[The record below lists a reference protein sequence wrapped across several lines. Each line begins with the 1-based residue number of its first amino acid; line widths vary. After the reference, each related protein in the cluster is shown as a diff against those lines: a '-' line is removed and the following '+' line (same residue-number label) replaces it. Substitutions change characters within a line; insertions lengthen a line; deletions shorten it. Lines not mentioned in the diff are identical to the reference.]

1 MKAGK
6 AGVGDGGRTV
16 GRGIGLSAA
25 VAIVVGN
32 MVGTG
37 AFTSLGFQLEG
48 VSSSWVILLLWTL
61 GGAVALCGALSY
73 AELASVYPR
82 SGGEYHFLGRV
93 FHPMAGFM
101 AGWVSV
107 TVGFAAPVALSAMA
121 FGSYAGGAWEG
132 FAASFAGQAA
142 SVQED
147 GGLASRLAFGVV
159 FFATALHSLSVRLGS
174 AFQIAATALKVM
186 LVAGLTAA
194 GLLWGSQPLRV
205 LPQWDDAAEVWS
217 VPFAVSLVYVMY
229 AYAGWNAAC
238 YVAGEFRDARRTVV
252 RGLVTG
258 TVLVTVLY
266 VLLHAAMMR
275 SAPREILRG
284 ELNVAAVA
292 AGHLLGPAGGTF
304 LAALIGLGLVSSVSA
319 MTWAGPRVA
328 QTMGEDY
335 PALRFLAR
343 KTRGGSPWAALLL
356 QTAITLVLMTT
367 STFER
372 VLVYTEFVVL
382 LSSAAT
388 VLGVFVSRR
397 RHRGLAR
404 PYRLWGYPWT
414 PAVFLAVSGYM
425 LVFLA
430 INRPWESITGLITL
444 AAGALIY
451 AIANRSSAKP
461 G

>member
-1 MKAGK
+1 MPEIGSAGK
-6 AGVGDGGRTV
+6 TAS
-16 GRGIGLSAA
+16 RGIGLTAA

-48 VSSSWVILLLWTL
+48 VSSTSAILLLWAL
-61 GGAVALCGALSY
+61 GGGVALCGALSY

-82 SGGEYHFLGRV
+82 SGGEYHFLGRI

-121 FGSYAGGAWEG
+121 FGGYASAAWEG
-132 FAASFAGQAA
+132 FAGGFGDRATI
-142 SVQED
+142 VPED
-147 GGLASRLAFGVV
+147 GGMALRLAFGVV
-159 FFATALHSLSVRLGS
+159 LFATALHGLSVRLGS
-174 AFQIAATALKVM
+174 AFQIAATSLKVV
-186 LVAGLTAA
+186 LLAALTAA

-205 LPQWDDAAEVWS
+205 LPQWEDAGQLWS

-238 YVAGEFRDARRTVV
+238 YVAGEFRDARKTVV
-252 RGLVTG
+252 RGLVIG
-258 TVLVTVLY
+258 TVLVTLLY
-266 VLLHAAMMR
+266 VLLHAAMLR
-275 SAPREILRG
+275 SAPREALRG
-284 ELNVAAVA
+284 ELEVAAVA
-292 AGHLLGPAGGTF
+292 AGHVLGAAGGTV
-304 LAALIGLGLVSSVSA
+304 LAALIGLGLVSSISA

-335 PALRFLAR
+335 PPLRFLAR
-343 KTRGGSPWAALLL
+343 KTRGGAPWAALLL
-356 QTAITLVLMTT
+356 QTAITLLLLMS

-372 VLVYTEFVVL
+372 VLVYTEFVIL

-397 RHRGLAR
+397 RHPQLER
-404 PYRLWGYPWT
+404 PYRLWGYPFT

-430 INRPWESITGLITL
+430 VNRPQESFTGLLTL
-444 AAGALIY
+444 AGGALLYVIT
-451 AIANRSSAKP
+451 RVRK
-461 G
+461 